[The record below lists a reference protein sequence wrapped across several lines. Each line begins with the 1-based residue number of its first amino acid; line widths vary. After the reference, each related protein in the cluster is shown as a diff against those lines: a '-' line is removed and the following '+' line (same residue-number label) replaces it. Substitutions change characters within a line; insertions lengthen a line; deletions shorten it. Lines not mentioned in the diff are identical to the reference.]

1 MFWNASCSRKI
12 SQPFQ
17 EVNMQSYTY
26 LLVDFACIF
35 IPFLASFYSKHAFY
49 KEWPFFF
56 KANIIVT
63 ILFLVWDYFFTEA
76 GIWGFNPDYILGI
89 YLGNLPIEEILFF
102 IAIPYACVFT
112 YFALT
117 YLINKNPLEK
127 IEKFITYTFICVL
140 MVVAVFNYDKLYTSI
155 NFFSASLF
163 LIYLSFKNQDLALH
177 YLSYFIILPF
187 FFLSNGLLTGSFIAE
202 PIVWYNDL
210 ENLGIRLGTIPIED
224 SIYGMLLIFMNIE
237 LYRFFKAHHLAG

>member
-1 MFWNASCSRKI
+1 
-12 SQPFQ
+12 
-17 EVNMQSYTY
+17 MQSYTY
-26 LLVDFACIF
+26 LLVDLACIF

-49 KEWPFFF
+49 KDWTFFF
-56 KANIIVT
+56 KANVIVT

-117 YLINKNPLEK
+117 YLINNNPLAK
-127 IEKFITYTFICVL
+127 IEKYITYLFICVL
-140 MVVAVFNYDKLYTSI
+140 LVVAVLNYDKLYTSVT
-155 NFFSASLF
+155 FFSTSLF
-163 LIYLSFKNQDLALH
+163 LIYLTFKKQDLALH

-187 FFLSNGLLTGSFIAE
+187 FFMSNGLLTGSFIAE
-202 PIVWYNDL
+202 PIVWYNDA
-210 ENLGIRLGTIPIED
+210 ENLGIRLVTIPIED

-237 LYRFFKAHHLAG
+237 LYRFFKGPKLAAG